1 MLLAK
6 SIVKATYLNLL
17 LGVLT
22 RLHHLH
28 LLAVHELLLL
38 AIVLHH
44 LLAVHVDHTRVH
56 ATVHLLL
63 LHHLLLLLHL
73 GCSVF
78 VEHLLLTAIF
88 GHVIHWLLSIGTRCR
103 LWRGSLLDLLFF
115 LLGWGLFLLLCGLLS
130 WLLSRLFLLFLSFS
144 FWLLFRLVAH
154 ILNIR

>member
-1 MLLAK
+1 MLPAE

-28 LLAVHELLLL
+28 LLTVHELLLL

-44 LLAVHVDHTRVH
+44 LLAVHVDHTGVH
-56 ATVHLLL
+56 AAVHLLL

-88 GHVIHWLLSIGTRCR
+88 GHVIHWLLSVGTRCR
-103 LWRGSLLDLLFF
+103 LW
-115 LLGWGLFLLLCGLLS
+115 
-130 WLLSRLFLLFLSFS
+130 
-144 FWLLFRLVAH
+144 
-154 ILNIR
+154 

>member
-22 RLHHLH
+22 RLHHH

-38 AIVLHH
+38 TIVLHH
-44 LLAVHVDHTRVH
+44 LLAVHVDHTGVH
-56 ATVHLLL
+56 AAIHLLL

-73 GCSVF
+73 RCSVF
-78 VEHLLLTAIF
+78 VKHLLLTAIF

-103 LWRGSLLDLLFF
+103 LW
-115 LLGWGLFLLLCGLLS
+115 
-130 WLLSRLFLLFLSFS
+130 
-144 FWLLFRLVAH
+144 
-154 ILNIR
+154 

>member
-56 ATVHLLL
+56 AAVHLLL

-73 GCSVF
+73 GSSVF

-88 GHVIHWLLSIGTRCR
+88 GHVIHWLLSVGTRCR

-130 WLLSRLFLLFLSFS
+130 RLFLLLLSFS

>member
-44 LLAVHVDHTRVH
+44 LLAVHVDHTGVH
-56 ATVHLLL
+56 AAVHLLL

-88 GHVIHWLLSIGTRCR
+88 GHVIHWLLSVGTRCR

-130 WLLSRLFLLFLSFS
+130 RLFLLLLSFS

>member
-44 LLAVHVDHTRVH
+44 LLAVHVDHTGVH
-56 ATVHLLL
+56 AAVHLLL

-73 GCSVF
+73 GSVF

-88 GHVIHWLLSIGTRCR
+88 GHVIHWLLSVGTRCR

-130 WLLSRLFLLFLSFS
+130 RLFLLLLSFS

>member
-44 LLAVHVDHTRVH
+44 LLAVHVDHTGVH
-56 ATVHLLL
+56 AAVHLLL

-73 GCSVF
+73 GSSVF

-88 GHVIHWLLSIGTRCR
+88 GHVIHWLLSVGTRCR

-130 WLLSRLFLLFLSFS
+130 RLFLLLLSFS